1 MYFVSNWMR
10 RTFKRVNLYV
20 NSTMDFHNRQ
30 VLWFRVYIQRG
41 KKNGME
47 TLIKSLRESKLF
59 WFFFSPFSFR
69 YIMHYCVL
77 CQYLILKTILQNIEK
92 LNHVWSCKK
101 VQPMVQCY
109 WESTHND
116 IICFDLSVILLL
128 LGSCMTVAAGP

>member
-10 RTFKRVNLYV
+10 RTFKRVNLYI

-30 VLWFRVYIQRG
+30 VIWFRVYIQRG
-41 KKNGME
+41 KK
-47 TLIKSLRESKLF
+47 IKWKHWEKVWENRNCSG
-59 WFFFSPFSFR
+59 FFSPFSFR

-92 LNHVWSCKK
+92 LNHAWSCKK

>member
-10 RTFKRVNLYV
+10 RTFKRVNLYI

-41 KKNGME
+41 KKWNGNIDKKFE
-47 TLIKSLRESKLF
+47 RIEIVL
-59 WFFFSPFSFR
+59 FFFSPFSFR